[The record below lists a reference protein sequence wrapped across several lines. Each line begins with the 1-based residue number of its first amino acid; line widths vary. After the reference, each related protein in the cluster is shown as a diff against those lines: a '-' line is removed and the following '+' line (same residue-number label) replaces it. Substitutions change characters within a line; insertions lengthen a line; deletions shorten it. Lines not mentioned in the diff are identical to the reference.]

1 MLKRGKINMRDR
13 TFFGAFW
20 LGVGLVGMLD
30 GVIFHQILQWHSTY
44 MQTDRFHQIVSDGIF
59 HLFVTVIIF
68 FGAVNLWKA
77 ETPHSFIRFFSG
89 LLLGGGVFNLAEGVV
104 NHHIFEFHH
113 VFRRPKIGITVCTA

>member
-1 MLKRGKINMRDR
+1 MRDR